1 MKIYLAGGNGKNQL
15 MAKLVER
22 ERERDGGAPPR
33 GLNENIPCRER
44 PVDMGNARNSRGW
57 YG

>member
-22 ERERDGGAPPR
+22 EREKETA
-33 GLNENIPCRER
+33 
-44 PVDMGNARNSRGW
+44 ARRRVV
-57 YG
+57 